1 MNINRRV
8 YFYNGK
14 LPLSFLPLVFFGI
27 ITFAVLVILG
37 LFVGVILGVVMI
49 GLLLLRL
56 LISGKKKTNQVKVE
70 ETDRTITLT
79 EGEYRIVEKKKS

>member
-14 LPLSFLPLVFFGI
+14 LPLSFLPLVFFGLI
-27 ITFAVLVILG
+27 AFAVLAILG

-49 GLLLLRL
+49 GLVRLRL
-56 LISGKKKTNQVKVE
+56 LISGKKKTNQVPVE
-70 ETDRTITLT
+70 ENDRTITLT
-79 EGEYRIVEKKKS
+79 EGEYRVIEKKNE